1 MSVINKLSNKPIP
14 NNSSFTNAP
23 VKNNSIKNISQAFA
37 LPESITGPINESING
52 AFGNSETPFLSV
64 TVIVVLGILILAL
77 ILIIIFREQVAIAM
91 ELAWRKIKD
100 LFSPSSAA
108 PSSPPSSDG
117 PIVGPPADEPPVVLP
132 PSRTSTIV
140 ENILPGKKEV
150 FNIVQDKY
158 TYSDAEP
165 LCKAFGAELAT
176 YDQVKEAWGKGA
188 DWCNYGWVKGQAAV
202 YPTQEETY
210 KKLQAGPEG
219 QRGACGIPG
228 INGGYFDNPE
238 LRFGVNCYG
247 AKPTETDADIRKRT
261 SDSGSMTQDVIEYD
275 KKVRDFKKE
284 RTQIPVAPFAKDS
297 WSS

>member
-1 MSVINKLSNKPIP
+1 MSVLNKLSNKPIP
-14 NNSSFTNAP
+14 NNSSFTNAT
-23 VKNNSIKNISQAFA
+23 VKNNSIKNISQSFA
-37 LPESITGPINESING
+37 LPESITGPINESFNS
-52 AFGNSETPFLSV
+52 ALENSESPFLSA
-64 TVIVVLGILILAL
+64 TVVISLGLLILAL
-77 ILIIIFREQVAIAM
+77 ILIVIFREQIAIAM

-100 LFSPSSAA
+100 LFSP
-108 PSSPPSSDG
+108 PP
-117 PIVGPPADEPPVVLP
+117 PPPTVVPDEPASPAP
-132 PSRTSTIV
+132 TPAPAQTSTIV
-140 ENILPGKKEV
+140 EKILPGKKEV

-219 QRGACGIPG
+219 QRGSCGIPG

-247 AKPTETDADIRKRT
+247 TKPTETDADIRMRT
-261 SDSGSMTQDVIEYD
+261 ADSGSMTQDVIEYD

>member
-14 NNSSFTNAP
+14 NNSSFTAAS
-23 VKNNSIKNISQAFA
+23 VKNNSMKNISQSFA
-37 LPESITGPINESING
+37 LPESITGPINESFNS
-52 AFGNSETPFLSV
+52 AFENSESPFFSATV
-64 TVIVVLGILILAL
+64 VIVLGLLILAL
-77 ILIIIFREQVAIAM
+77 ILIVIFREQIALAL

-100 LFSPSSAA
+100 TFSP
-108 PSSPPSSDG
+108 PPP
-117 PIVGPPADEPPVVLP
+117 PIVVPDVPASPASPAPAPEPT
-132 PSRTSTIV
+132 PSAIV
-140 ENILPGKKEV
+140 EKILPGKKEV

-176 YDQVKEAWGKGA
+176 YDQVKEAWNKGA

-210 KKLQAGPEG
+210 KKLQAGPES
-219 QRGACGIPG
+219 QRGSCGIPG

-247 AKPTETDADIRKRT
+247 SKPAESDADIRMRT
-261 SDSGSMTQDVIEYD
+261 ADAGSMTQEVIEYD
-275 KKVRDFKKE
+275 KKVRNFKKE
-284 RTQIPVAPFAKDS
+284 RNQIPIAPFAKGS

>member
-1 MSVINKLSNKPIP
+1 MSVNKLSNKPIP
-14 NNSSFTNAP
+14 NNSSFMNAT
-23 VKNNSIKNISQAFA
+23 VKNNSIKNISQSFA
-37 LPESITGPINESING
+37 LPEAITGPINESING
-52 AFGNSETPFLSV
+52 AYENSDSPFLSA
-64 TVIVVLGILILAL
+64 TVIIVLGILILAL
-77 ILIIIFREQVAIAM
+77 ILIVIFRELIAVAM
-91 ELAWRKIKD
+91 ELAWRKIKG
-100 LFSPSSAA
+100 LFSP
-108 PSSPPSSDG
+108 PP
-117 PIVGPPADEPPVVLP
+117 PPMIIPDEPASPAP
-132 PSRTSTIV
+132 APAPASAQTSAIV
-140 ENILPGKKEV
+140 EKILPGKKEV

-219 QRGACGIPG
+219 QRGSCGIPG

-238 LRFGVNCYG
+238 LRFGVNCFG
-247 AKPTETDADIRKRT
+247 TKPTETDADIRKRT

>member
-14 NNSSFTNAP
+14 NNSSFTNAV
-23 VKNNSIKNISQAFA
+23 VKNNSIKNISQSFA
-37 LPESITGPINESING
+37 LPEAITGPINESING
-52 AFGNSETPFLSV
+52 AFENSETPFFSA
-64 TVIVVLGILILAL
+64 TIVIVLGLLILAL
-77 ILIIIFREQVAIAM
+77 ILIVIFREQIAVAM

-100 LFSPSSAA
+100 LFSP
-108 PSSPPSSDG
+108 PP
-117 PIVGPPADEPPVVLP
+117 PPPTIVPDEPASPAPAPVQ
-132 PSRTSTIV
+132 TSTIV
-140 ENILPGKKEV
+140 EKILPGKKEV

-188 DWCNYGWVKGQAAV
+188 DWCNYGWVKGQAAI

-219 QRGACGIPG
+219 QRGSCGIPG

-238 LRFGVNCYG
+238 LRFGVNCFG

-284 RTQIPVAPFAKDS
+284 RTQIPVAPFTKDS

>member
-14 NNSSFTNAP
+14 NNSSFTAAS
-23 VKNNSIKNISQAFA
+23 VKNNSMKNISQSFA
-37 LPESITGPINESING
+37 LPESITGPINESFNS
-52 AFGNSETPFLSV
+52 AFENSESPFFSATV
-64 TVIVVLGILILAL
+64 VIVLGLLILSL
-77 ILIIIFREQVAIAM
+77 ILIVIFREQIALAL

-100 LFSPSSAA
+100 TFSP
-108 PSSPPSSDG
+108 PPP
-117 PIVGPPADEPPVVLP
+117 PIVVPDVPASPASPAPEPT
-132 PSRTSTIV
+132 PSAIV
-140 ENILPGKKEV
+140 EKILPGKKEV

-176 YDQVKEAWGKGA
+176 YDQVKEAWNKGA

-210 KKLQAGPEG
+210 KKLQAGPES
-219 QRGACGIPG
+219 QRGSCGIPG

-247 AKPTETDADIRKRT
+247 SKPAESDADIRMRT
-261 SDSGSMTQDVIEYD
+261 ADAGSMTQEVIEYD

-284 RTQIPVAPFAKDS
+284 RNQIPIAPFAKGS

>member
-14 NNSSFTNAP
+14 NNSSFMSAP
-23 VKNNSIKNISQAFA
+23 VKNNSIKNISQSFA

-77 ILIIIFREQVAIAM
+77 ILIVIFREQVAIAM
-91 ELAWRKIKD
+91 ELAWRKIKG
-100 LFSPSSAA
+100 LFSP
-108 PSSPPSSDG
+108 PP
-117 PIVGPPADEPPVVLP
+117 PPPTIVPDEPASPAP
-132 PSRTSTIV
+132 APAPAQTSAIV
-140 ENILPGKKEV
+140 EKILPGKKEV

-219 QRGACGIPG
+219 QRGSCGIPG
-228 INGGYFDNPE
+228 INGGTTSSISN
-238 LRFGVNCYG
+238 V
-247 AKPTETDADIRKRT
+247 KKRRI
-261 SDSGSMTQDVIEYD
+261 S
-275 KKVRDFKKE
+275 K
-284 RTQIPVAPFAKDS
+284 
-297 WSS
+297 